1 MSLTIIDPA
10 ISAAAIAG
18 AAVFIPGAAGKV
30 AGPVIG
36 HVVADGKLSEH
47 KRFRVRPRMM
57 R

>member
-1 MSLTIIDPA
+1 MSLIFIDPA

-36 HVVADGKLSEH
+36 HVLADGKLFGHEMFS
-47 KRFRVRPRMM
+47 VRARMTC
-57 R
+57 